1 MLMFQQILEHGE
13 ITKEQRDN
21 VSFSNHYD
29 AVILGGGTAGSIAA
43 ICLAKKGRN
52 VLIVEKQNF
61 LGGVHS
67 GAMFHYYQGSPGGI
81 YEEYD
86 TQIEQQKKQY
96 RLPEVFG
103 SHPLMRMYVY
113 EQELEN
119 TNCQISFDSALTGIY
134 TDGRTIAGIQYLTPF
149 GLNEVSAD
157 YFIDASAEAALC
169 RMAGSARKSGR
180 EFDGLSQPFS
190 NVRQFFEKDTCRITF
205 DNIDA
210 GYVRQELPE
219 EYAGHIIASLNNPVY
234 SNWQK
239 DQITMGMSPLLG
251 VREGFAIDG
260 IRQLCMD
267 QVIQDK
273 ELTEPLFFSSAN
285 IDNHVKD
292 MAFESQ
298 TLCDWVVGLS
308 MWSTLVSVP
317 IDKEVM
323 IPKALDNVIA
333 AGRILSLDHD
343 MASHTRMMRDCQ
355 KSGEAAATV
364 VEEALCLELPL
375 QDVPYQALK
384 EKLTQTGCLSLEN
397 HYVLKD
403 NPPPGR
409 ERISHFDLTT
419 EQIRKG
425 MLSDSPGF
433 AMLAAWKMRITEAL
447 KSWLNEDNINL
458 QVNSALVLALCEDDS
473 GFSVLIDTAQQRDCY
488 LPQTSKSYNSLRGI
502 SAVYA
507 LGRLHNAK
515 ASEPLLRM
523 LQQNETFINDRV
535 HFDKFIGHMQDYRFQ
550 YVSHL
555 VRALLTIADYHPD
568 LRRSIYQGIDEI
580 VMAPEFTVSS
590 TLKSNPDCLH
600 DMTGSLRSY
609 IQWRKNK
616 GERKL

>member
-1 MLMFQQILEHGE
+1 MLMFQQILEHGK
-13 ITKEQRDN
+13 ITKEQRHT
-21 VSFSNHYD
+21 VSFSDHYD
-29 AVILGGGTAGSIAA
+29 AVILGGGTAGIIAA
-43 ICLAKKGRN
+43 ICLAKKGRH
-52 VLIVEKQNF
+52 VLIIEKQNF

-67 GAMFHYYQGSPGGI
+67 GAMFHYYQGSTGGI
-81 YEEYD
+81 YEAYD
-86 TQIEQQKKQY
+86 ARIEQQKKQY
-96 RLPEVFG
+96 RLPDVFG
-103 SHPLMRMYVY
+103 SHPLIRMYVY
-113 EQELEN
+113 EQELED
-119 TNCQISFDSALTGIY
+119 TNCQISFDSALTGVY
-134 TDGRTIAGIQYLTPF
+134 MDRRTIAGVQYLTPF
-149 GLNEVSAD
+149 GLKEVSSD
-157 YFIDASAEAALC
+157 YYIDASAEASLC
-169 RMAGSARKSGR
+169 RMAGSAKKNGR

-190 NVRQFFEKDTCRITF
+190 NVRQFFEKDTCLVNF
-205 DNIDA
+205 DNIDG
-210 GYVRQELPE
+210 GYVRQEQAE
-219 EYAGHIIASLNNPVY
+219 EYASHIIASLNNPVY
-234 SNWQK
+234 STWQK
-239 DQITMGMSPLLG
+239 GQITIGMSPMLG
-251 VREGFAIDG
+251 VREGFSIDG
-260 IRQLCMD
+260 IRQLRMD
-267 QVIQDK
+267 QVIQDQ
-273 ELTEPLFFSSAN
+273 ETAEPLFFSSAN

-343 MASHTRMMRDCQ
+343 MASHMRMMRDCQ
-355 KSGEAAATV
+355 KSGEAAAAV
-364 VEEALCLELPL
+364 VEEALCLGIPL

-384 EKLTQTGCLSLEN
+384 EKLTQTGCLSWQN

-403 NPPPGR
+403 NPPPER
-409 ERISHFDLTT
+409 EEITHFYSTT
-419 EQIRKG
+419 EEIRKG
-425 MLSDSPGF
+425 LLSDSPGF
-433 AMLAAWKMRITEAL
+433 SMLAAWKMGSTEAL
-447 KSWLNEDNINL
+447 KSWLTDDNINL

-473 GFSVLIDTAQQRDCY
+473 GLEILMETAKRRDRY

-515 ASEPLLRM
+515 ASEPLLNM
-523 LQQNETFINDRV
+523 LRQNETFINDSV

-568 LRRSIYQGIDEI
+568 LYRSIYQGAEEI
-580 VMAPEFTVSS
+580 ILAPQFTVSC

-600 DMTGSLRSY
+600 DMTGSLRNY